1 MKTFPY
7 EFNHLDCPFDKL
19 CKMQHYGAATRIL
32 DFTIQPEIALWF
44 ASDPK
49 NCTDGKVIIYRTT
62 FTKQNDIGVKALS
75 FLATY
80 NGNIDKNFYS
90 ELRNDLGI
98 NYSDEYLRR
107 LIQKSY
113 FVLPNITN
121 ERLHRQDGLFLIFGQ
136 KEDGEKNI
144 SELDDNFGRGEDLS
158 RLGREY
164 LEVGKLTE
172 LVFPSYGVRFI
183 AINDNVDSFYGE
195 NDFVPFK
202 NLFNEFYAKDTSRK
216 IRAVKKAQAQRGER
230 LATRP
235 RYGYRKADGD
245 PKKIVRDPQ
254 AADIVQK
261 IFLLCASGKGPSQI
275 ARLLKREQILNP
287 SNYYFK
293 KYGVALTGLDTTR
306 PFEWSETTV
315 AKILEDEI
323 YLGHTISLRYTTQSY
338 KNKRRIERPETEW
351 LRFEDTHEPLITK
364 ELWELVREVRRHK
377 RRAPKKFEEPNLFS
391 GLLYCADCGAPLRLH
406 RTRTQTAHFYNNFKC
421 STYSNRGKDAC
432 SGHYIRES
440 QLKAIVLDDLRRV
453 TQFARQKE
461 NLLLRHV
468 ARQNSA
474 QAKKEISLLQGELDK
489 LRRRE
494 QELTALF
501 KRLYEDNVLGRIP
514 DEQYRILSAEYTQ
527 ERTLLQEK
535 IPQMAEQQEKL
546 RDSIANAARFVERA
560 RQYSTI
566 TELTPE
572 LLRLFIDKIVIG
584 ERSVKYSRCAAQE
597 VSIYYRDVGLLDT
610 AEELDM
616 ENLLSDTAASA

>member
-1 MKTFPY
+1 M
-7 EFNHLDCPFDKL
+7 
-19 CKMQHYGAATRIL
+19 
-32 DFTIQPEIALWF
+32 
-44 ASDPK
+44 
-49 NCTDGKVIIYRTT
+49 
-62 FTKQNDIGVKALS
+62 
-75 FLATY
+75 
-80 NGNIDKNFYS
+80 
-90 ELRNDLGI
+90 
-98 NYSDEYLRR
+98 
-107 LIQKSY
+107 
-113 FVLPNITN
+113 
-121 ERLHRQDGLFLIFGQ
+121 
-136 KEDGEKNI
+136 
-144 SELDDNFGRGEDLS
+144 
-158 RLGREY
+158 
-164 LEVGKLTE
+164 
-172 LVFPSYGVRFI
+172 FPSYGVRFI

-254 AADIVQK
+254 AADVVQK

-377 RRAPKKFEEPNLFS
+377 RKAPKKFEEPNLFS

-461 NLLLRHV
+461 SLLLRHV

-584 ERSVKYSRCAAQE
+584 ERSAKYSRCAAQE

>member
-1 MKTFPY
+1 M
-7 EFNHLDCPFDKL
+7 
-19 CKMQHYGAATRIL
+19 
-32 DFTIQPEIALWF
+32 
-44 ASDPK
+44 
-49 NCTDGKVIIYRTT
+49 
-62 FTKQNDIGVKALS
+62 
-75 FLATY
+75 
-80 NGNIDKNFYS
+80 
-90 ELRNDLGI
+90 
-98 NYSDEYLRR
+98 
-107 LIQKSY
+107 
-113 FVLPNITN
+113 
-121 ERLHRQDGLFLIFGQ
+121 
-136 KEDGEKNI
+136 
-144 SELDDNFGRGEDLS
+144 
-158 RLGREY
+158 
-164 LEVGKLTE
+164 
-172 LVFPSYGVRFI
+172 
-183 AINDNVDSFYGE
+183 
-195 NDFVPFK
+195 
-202 NLFNEFYAKDTSRK
+202 
-216 IRAVKKAQAQRGER
+216 
-230 LATRP
+230 
-235 RYGYRKADGD
+235 
-245 PKKIVRDPQ
+245 
-254 AADIVQK
+254 
-261 IFLLCASGKGPSQI
+261 
-275 ARLLKREQILNP
+275 
-287 SNYYFK
+287 
-293 KYGVALTGLDTTR
+293 
-306 PFEWSETTV
+306 
-315 AKILEDEI
+315 
-323 YLGHTISLRYTTQSY
+323 
-338 KNKRRIERPETEW
+338 
-351 LRFEDTHEPLITK
+351 
-364 ELWELVREVRRHK
+364 REVRRHK
-377 RRAPKKFEEPNLFS
+377 RRAPKKFEDPNLFS

-461 NLLLRHV
+461 SLLLRHV

-494 QELTALF
+494 QELTA
-501 KRLYEDNVLGRIP
+501 
-514 DEQYRILSAEYTQ
+514 LSAEYTQ